1 MQNTLHRPKKG
12 KHVLTALRRIIG
24 VRAKE
29 SQEWLGIPL
38 DTAKSITS
46 GRLAFSKAAAATVAD
61 KTGVAF
67 EWLMAGDAS
76 KPPTT
81 QTGEPF
87 NDQSF
92 TRHRMGHDAAAGALG
107 RANRRGNETFRLF
120 FLLTIK
126 LGRVLLAAHEGT
138 EAQPRGDG
146 RFAAWKIRDELV
158 RLGKMYP
165 SFDTNRKVYSGQV
178 QLRSIP
184 ETFDVELQALM
195 QSYVEPKA
203 KGKSG
208 GKKPARVKPL
218 VVWRE
223 VAERFSRALSQLE
236 REQAKRLSR

>member
-1 MQNTLHRPKKG
+1 MQNTLHRTKKG
-12 KHVLTALRRIIG
+12 KHVLQVLRKIIG
-24 VRAKE
+24 VRGKE
-29 SQEWLGIPL
+29 SRERLGLAP
-38 DTAKSITS
+38 DTIKSITS

-61 KTGVAF
+61 QTGVSF
-67 EWLMAGDAS
+67 LWLMAGDAS

-87 NDQSF
+87 DERSF
-92 TRHRMGHDAAAGALG
+92 NRHRMARDAAAGALV
-107 RANRRGNETFRLF
+107 RANKLGNETFRLF

-138 EAQPRGDG
+138 EAQPKGDG

-184 ETFDVELQALM
+184 ERFDVELQAMM
-195 QSYVEPKA
+195 QSYGEPKT
-203 KGKSG
+203 G